1 MRCMQ
6 IDGIQSTLHLLT
18 TGTSPTLS
26 QEKHLA
32 HFTSSNLMAIPLGL
46 DVCPALLHTRA
57 QVVQQREGLLERD
70 TSVRD
75 AHAVLEAGGALG
87 RHRLLALVDVALNHD
102 THNGLGGGSAGRK
115 LGGDILPHNDLAL
128 VLL

>member
-1 MRCMQ
+1 MQ

-32 HFTSSNLMAIPLGL
+32 YSTSSNLMAIPLGQ

-87 RHRLLALVDVALNHD
+87 RHRLLALVDVALDHD
-102 THNGLGGGSAGRK
+102 AHDGLRGGVV
-115 LGGDILPHNDLAL
+115 GGQLVGDVLAHDDLAL

>member
-1 MRCMQ
+1 M
-6 IDGIQSTLHLLT
+6 SSLL
-18 TGTSPTLS
+18 P
-26 QEKHLA
+26 
-32 HFTSSNLMAIPLGL
+32 IPLGQHIR
-46 DVCPALLHTRA
+46 PPLLHA
-57 QVVQQREGLLERD
+57 LPQVVQQWESLLERD
-70 TSVRD
+70 ASVRD
-75 AHAVLEAGGALG
+75 AHAVLESGGALG